1 MAKRKT
7 LTRRALLI
15 GSAAVA
21 GGVVFGVWRYKTPYA
36 NPLLQ
41 TLEEGEVALTPYLRL
56 DASGITII
64 TPRAEMGQGI
74 HTTLA
79 ALVAEELD
87 VDLKDVAVEHGPAS
101 AAYFNAALV
110 EDSLPYAMTD
120 DSGSAERAR
129 RFSRIPAKFLGMQ
142 ITGGSASI
150 PDGYTKM
157 RVAGAA
163 ARDVLLQAASERSGV
178 AVDALKTISGNVV
191 LPDGNKL
198 AYTELAEAAAKFEP
212 PSEPKL
218 KAKSSWRLLGKSQP
232 RVDVVVKSTGKAE
245 YAMDLRLPGMRFATV
260 KRNPHLGSEMIGF
273 DASEAL
279 AMPGVEATVAL
290 NDGVIIVANN
300 TWRAFKAAD
309 AVKFE
314 WSEPTYPESSQTM
327 LEQTAAAID
336 DDLEDSRMRD
346 DGEVDAALLEVD
358 VVSGEYRV
366 PLLAHATMEPM
377 NATAW
382 LRANRLDV
390 WAGNQNPTQARQDAA
405 AIADIDEANVHIHT
419 TYMGGGFG
427 RRAEMDF
434 IQHAV
439 HAAVAIPGT
448 PVNVVWSREEDMT
461 HDQYRPAAV
470 ARFRGAI
477 DSRGISALDIKV
489 SAPSVMESQLGRL
502 GLPVLGSDMT
512 IVQGAWDQPYNFANY
527 RVTGYRPEVMIP
539 ITSWRSVGNSQNGF
553 FQESMIDELAN
564 SVGLD
569 PLEVRLAHIDHVPS
583 RRVIEAVAEMS
594 EWGSVRPEGHG
605 LGLAFVLSFGV
616 PVAQVIE
623 VAVDD
628 GRVRLLNAWIA
639 ADVGIALDPRNIE
652 AQLQG
657 GMNFGLSAAIS
668 GEITVTEGKVDQTN
682 FHQSDGIRIHQSPN
696 FAVRILENGDKIRGV
711 GEPGLP
717 PAAPALANAV
727 FAATGKRIRE
737 LPMNKHLR
745 FV

>member
-7 LTRRALLI
+7 VTRRALLI

-36 NPLLQ
+36 NPLLE
-41 TLEEGEVALTPYLRL
+41 TLEDGEVALTPYLRL

-87 VDLKDVAVEHGPAS
+87 VDLKEVAVEHGPAS

-120 DSGSAERAR
+120 GSDSAERAR

-157 RVAGAA
+157 RLAGAA
-163 ARDVLLQAASERSGV
+163 AREVLLQAASRRSGV
-178 AVDALKTISGNVV
+178 AVDALKTSSGSVV
-191 LPDGNKL
+191 LPDGQEF
-198 AYTELAEAAAKFEP
+198 AYTELAEAAAKIEP

-218 KAKSSWRLLGKSQP
+218 KAKSSWRLLGRSQP
-232 RVDVVVKSTGKAE
+232 RVDVVAKSTGTAE

-260 KRNPHLGSEMIGF
+260 KRNPHLGSEMIAF
-273 DASEAL
+273 DASKAL
-279 AMPGVEATVAL
+279 AMPGVEVAVAL
-290 NDGVIIVANN
+290 DDGVIIVADN

-309 AVKFE
+309 AVSIE
-314 WSEPTYPESSQTM
+314 WSEPTYPDSSQAM
-327 LEQTAAAID
+327 LELTAAAID

-346 DGEVDAALLEVD
+346 DGEVDAALVEVD

-382 LRANRLDV
+382 LRGNRLDV
-390 WAGNQNPTQARQDAA
+390 WAGNQNPTQARKDAA
-405 AIADIDEANVHIHT
+405 AIADIDEDNVHIHT

-434 IQHAV
+434 IHHAV
-439 HAAVAIPGT
+439 HAAVAIAST
-448 PVNVVWSREEDMT
+448 PVSVVWSREEDMT

-477 DSRGISALDIKV
+477 DAKGISALDIKV

-502 GLPVLGSDMT
+502 GLPVLGPDMT

-553 FQESMIDELAN
+553 FQESMIDELAH
-564 SVGLD
+564 SAGRD
-569 PLEVRLAHIDHVPS
+569 PLDLRLAHVDHAPS
-583 RRVIEAVAEMS
+583 RKVLEAAAEMS
-594 EWGSVRPEGHG
+594 EWGSVRAEGHG

-623 VAVDD
+623 VAVDER
-628 GRVRLLNAWIA
+628 GVRLLNAWIA
-639 ADVGIALDPRNIE
+639 ADVGIALDPRNVE

-657 GMNFGLSAAIS
+657 GMNFGLAAAIS
-668 GEITVTEGKVDQTN
+668 GEITVSEGKVDQNN
-682 FHQSDGIRIHQSPN
+682 FHQYDGIRIHQSPN
-696 FAVRILENGDKIRGV
+696 FAVKILENGEKIRGV

-727 FAATGKRIRE
+727 FAATGQRIRE
-737 LPMNKHLR
+737 LPMRKHMR